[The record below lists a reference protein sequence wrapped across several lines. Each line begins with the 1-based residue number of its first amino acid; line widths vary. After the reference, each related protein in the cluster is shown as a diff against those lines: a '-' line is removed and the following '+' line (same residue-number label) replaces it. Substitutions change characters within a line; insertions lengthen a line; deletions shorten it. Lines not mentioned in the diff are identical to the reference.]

1 MHMGYSLTDLIG
13 DVVQMSYVDYS
24 DKGSVRRY
32 NKLASSA
39 AEYWLG
45 KIPQWSDA
53 ELFDFEAQVESENP
67 YVSSYIIQAL
77 ILEKALPLDKV
88 AQYAQKLKNNIL
100 LLEKC
105 DAKTS
110 LELWFDMWKD
120 GLIKSANKFPAD

>member
-1 MHMGYSLTDLIG
+1 M
-13 DVVQMSYVDYS
+13 
-24 DKGSVRRY
+24 
-32 NKLASSA
+32 
-39 AEYWLG
+39 
-45 KIPQWSDA
+45 
-53 ELFDFEAQVESENP
+53 
-67 YVSSYIIQAL
+67 

-120 GLIKSANKFPAD
+120 GLIKSANKFPRRLRAKRFSGQKSLTGSCRISPDLRLYSIGLKPRRDSLMRFSRYRTK

>member
-1 MHMGYSLTDLIG
+1 M
-13 DVVQMSYVDYS
+13 
-24 DKGSVRRY
+24 
-32 NKLASSA
+32 
-39 AEYWLG
+39 
-45 KIPQWSDA
+45 
-53 ELFDFEAQVESENP
+53 
-67 YVSSYIIQAL
+67 
-77 ILEKALPLDKV
+77 